1 VLLDAP
7 RPDLR
12 VEWLVSGGPPGL
24 TISPDF
30 SPCAVIC
37 QQCGAD
43 IQQFEGLPLVYTRDE
58 YQLFM
63 LAPAP

>member
-24 TISPDF
+24 TNSPGF
-30 SPCAVIC
+30 APCAVIC
-37 QQCGAD
+37 EKCGAEV
-43 IQQFEGLPLVYTRDE
+43 QEFNGLPRVYTRDDF
-58 YQLFM
+58 QLFM
-63 LAPAP
+63 AVPPP